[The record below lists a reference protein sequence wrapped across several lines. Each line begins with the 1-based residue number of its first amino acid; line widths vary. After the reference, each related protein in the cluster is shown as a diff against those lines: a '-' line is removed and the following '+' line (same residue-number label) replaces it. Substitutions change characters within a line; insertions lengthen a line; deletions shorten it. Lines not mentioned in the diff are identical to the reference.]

1 MKRVLVLA
9 SLLVL
14 LCSADRENVDITAD
28 VAAHEMEME
37 KHFAFVDSERA
48 AEEELFAKLIEN
60 DFESRYAAM
69 LADLNLLK
77 QDEKISQQEY
87 QRRKAELAIIKTYIE
102 EYKVA
107 VTKVRSRY
115 SRIFVKPRNI
125 NIDGRV
131 VRQILYELVRKIPKI
146 GG

>member
-87 QRRKAELAIIKTYIE
+87 QRRKAELAIIK
-102 EYKVA
+102 
-107 VTKVRSRY
+107 SR
-115 SRIFVKPRNI
+115 
-125 NIDGRV
+125 
-131 VRQILYELVRKIPKI
+131 
-146 GG
+146 